1 MGGGEEEAEE
11 NKIFQLPFSKKDIFH
26 CDPNC
31 PLFLPREVTH
41 LIASSAYLYDAK
53 ESTSIFYAEESSTG
67 ISSHVI
73 ILCSTPLWLFWHLLL
88 FKAYSLRCV
97 GHLQLKH
104 AMLSSEES

>member
-1 MGGGEEEAEE
+1 MGGGKEEAEE

-26 CDPNC
+26 CNLNC

-41 LIASSAYLYDAK
+41 LIVPSASLYDVK
-53 ESTSIFYAEESSTG
+53 ESKSIFYAEDSSIG

-73 ILCSTPLWLFWHLLL
+73 MLYSTPLWLFWHLLL

-97 GHLQLKH
+97 VLLQLKH
-104 AMLSSEES
+104 AVLSSEES